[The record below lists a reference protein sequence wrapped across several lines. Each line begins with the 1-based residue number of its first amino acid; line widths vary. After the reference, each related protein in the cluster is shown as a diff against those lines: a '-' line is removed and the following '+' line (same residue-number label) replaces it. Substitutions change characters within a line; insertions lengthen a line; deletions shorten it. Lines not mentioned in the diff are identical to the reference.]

1 MKLNNL
7 VHARSEVLSHMGG
20 SSIDGNQAC
29 KTNTHGPK
37 SLPDPLEGFDD
48 LPDSAHIRLP
58 VVVRLLGISAATV
71 WRGVRKG
78 TIPAPKHFSE
88 RSASW
93 NVGAL
98 RELLRAK
105 S

>member
-1 MKLNNL
+1 MKLKYLVCAKAENL
-7 VHARSEVLSHMGG
+7 SPKGG
-20 SSIDGNQAC
+20 SGTDWNQAG
-29 KTNTHGPK
+29 KTSTHGPK
-37 SLPDPLEGFDD
+37 SVPDPLEGFDQ
-48 LPDSAHIRLP
+48 LPDSAHVRLP
-58 VVVRLLGISAATV
+58 IVVRLLGISRATV